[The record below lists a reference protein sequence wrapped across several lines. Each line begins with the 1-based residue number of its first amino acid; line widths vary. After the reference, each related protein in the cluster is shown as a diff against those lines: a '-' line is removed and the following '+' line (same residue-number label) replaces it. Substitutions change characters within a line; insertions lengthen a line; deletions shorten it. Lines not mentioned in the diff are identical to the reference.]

1 MFVLQLFQLH
11 KSRSGGGCGAKI
23 NITARIFPMR
33 SDASGQMQQVGQRLQ
48 VRYGTG
54 LQVDAL
60 LPVAPSAARNPR

>member
-1 MFVLQLFQLH
+1 
-11 KSRSGGGCGAKI
+11 
-23 NITARIFPMR
+23 MR
-33 SDASGQMQQVGQRLQ
+33 SDASGQMQQVGQHLQ